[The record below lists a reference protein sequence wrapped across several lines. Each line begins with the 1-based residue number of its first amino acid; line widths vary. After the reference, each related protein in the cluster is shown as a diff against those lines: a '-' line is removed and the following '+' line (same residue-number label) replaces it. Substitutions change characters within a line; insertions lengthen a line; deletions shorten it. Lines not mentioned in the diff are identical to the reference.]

1 MNSPIVYLVILTT
14 LSIHYIPYKDYIY
27 KYVTT
32 GINYFQNPNYIE
44 NARVILEKY
53 KGVEP
58 KSIVI
63 FGSIHLRYLREDI
76 IPTEIYGKYSIEDMT
91 NHFTQKKDWN
101 VYINIRDDLNPD
113 FIHESFIRFMETNS
127 DRQIVKV
134 H

>member
-1 MNSPIVYLVILTT
+1 MVILTA
-14 LSIHYIPYKDYIY
+14 LSIHYIPHKDYIY
-27 KYVTT
+27 KYIFK
-32 GINYFQNPNYIE
+32 GISYSQNPNYIE
-44 NARVILEKY
+44 NTRVILEKY

-76 IPTEIYGKYSIEDMT
+76 IPTEIYGKFSLAEYI
-91 NHFTQKKDWN
+91 NYFTQKKDWN
-101 VYINIRDDLNPD
+101 VYINIRDDLNPET
-113 FIHESFIRFMETNS
+113 IHESFIRFMETNS